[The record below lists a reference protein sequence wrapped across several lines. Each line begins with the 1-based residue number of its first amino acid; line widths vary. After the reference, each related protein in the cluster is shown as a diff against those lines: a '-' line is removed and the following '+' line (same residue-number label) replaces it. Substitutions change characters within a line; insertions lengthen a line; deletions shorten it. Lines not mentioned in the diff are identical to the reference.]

1 MNFECFKRK
10 FCIKEKANQYFYEQ
24 DEKRLEMLKDSLTKY
39 FIYEISRIRNL
50 QYDSQRITKVS
61 IFISVAF
68 LKI

>member
-10 FCIKEKANQYFYEQ
+10 FCMKEKANQYYYEQ

>member
-50 QYDSQRITKVS
+50 QYDSQRITKVFNFYFRCLS
-61 IFISVAF
+61 
-68 LKI
+68 KI